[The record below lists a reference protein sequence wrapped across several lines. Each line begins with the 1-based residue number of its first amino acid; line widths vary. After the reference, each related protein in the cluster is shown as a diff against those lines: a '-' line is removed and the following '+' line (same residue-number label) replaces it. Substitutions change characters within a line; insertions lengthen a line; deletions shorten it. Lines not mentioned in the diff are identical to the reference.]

1 MTRKLLLTFLL
12 FYFYCSLSA
21 QSIMIT
27 EKNGSSVFPV
37 VTVSGHTL
45 IYVDKN
51 DHWLIHRA
59 AELLRQ
65 DLKMLTGQTATI
77 TSQLP
82 ESSDHVIIIGSLDSS
97 DMVKKL
103 AAENKIQTAG

>member
-1 MTRKLLLTFLL
+1 MMRKLLLSVLL
-12 FYFYCSLSA
+12 LYFFCSLPA
-21 QSIMIT
+21 QGIIIT

-37 VTVSGHTL
+37 VTVSGHTM

-51 DHWLIHRA
+51 DHWLMHRA

-65 DLKMLTGQTATI
+65 DLKMSTGQTATI

-82 ESSDHVIIIGSLDSS
+82 ESSEHVIIIGSLDSS
-97 DMVKKL
+97 DMIKKL
-103 AAENKIQTAG
+103 AAEN